1 MGANYSIMANF
12 TRVYGLTVTRAGVG
26 SGSVSSSP
34 AGISCG
40 ADCSESYNT
49 GTTVTL
55 TATATV
61 DSIFMGWSGACA
73 GAACTVTMTA
83 DKTAVATFA
92 PNQPD
97 LVETSVSDPP
107 AAAAPGSAFSVTDS
121 VLNQGGV
128 SVASTTTR
136 YYLSLDAAK
145 DGADRLLSGT
155 RGVPTLAA
163 STTSSGSRTVTIPSA
178 TPLGTYFL
186 LACAD
191 DLSQRAE
198 RNETNNC
205 RASATTIQV
214 TRPDLL
220 ETSVSAPPATV
231 VRGTSFSVTD
241 TVLNQGGL
249 ASGASTTRHY
259 LSANSVKDGNDRLVG
274 SRSIPA
280 LAVAATSTGTVSVTV
295 PSNMAL
301 GPYYLIACAD
311 NTTTVTESNE
321 TNNCLASDTTVRVT
335 AP

>member
-136 YYLSLDAAK
+136 YYLSGKFAPGTVTVSFQAGAWK
-145 DGADRLLSGT
+145 DTLGNAGTAGTASFKTFDQFPSQTTGTPDKVYST
-155 RGVPTLAA
+155 RGGFLPEVDF
-163 STTSSGSRTVTIPSA
+163 S
-178 TPLGTYFL
+178 PLEFGMPP
-186 LACAD
+186 
-191 DLSQRAE
+191 
-198 RNETNNC
+198 N
-205 RASATTIQV
+205 
-214 TRPDLL
+214 
-220 ETSVSAPPATV
+220 SVPATDTAQLLGLV
-231 VRGTSFSVTD
+231 VAKR
-241 TVLNQGGL
+241 VLEE
-249 ASGASTTRHY
+249 
-259 LSANSVKDGNDRLVG
+259 G
-274 SRSIPA
+274 S
-280 LAVAATSTGTVSVTV
+280 
-295 PSNMAL
+295 
-301 GPYYLIACAD
+301 
-311 NTTTVTESNE
+311 TTVTEIGPSVRSAMMRARSQAPP
-321 TNNCLASDTTVRVT
+321 TVTMAPRSILATRSHG
-335 AP
+335 